1 MALPPHTTALLDAK
15 RRSEL
20 SFADLGA
27 RLGQDEVW
35 TASLLY
41 GQATASADQA
51 EGLLDALQVPAAERP
66 ALMAALITYPVKGA
80 LDPVIPTDPLL
91 YRFYEILQVY
101 GLPLKDVIQE
111 QFGDGIMSAIDFSL
125 TVAKQEDPKGDRV
138 VVTMNGKFLPY
149 RKW

>member
-15 RRSEL
+15 RRSRL

-27 RLGQDEVW
+27 CLGQDEVW

-51 EGLLDALQVPAAERP
+51 EALLEALQIPEPERP
-66 ALMAALITYPVKGA
+66 ALMAALSTYPVKGA
-80 LDPVIPTDPLL
+80 LDPVISTDPLL

-101 GLPLKDVIQE
+101 GLPLKDVTRSN
-111 QFGDGIMSAIDFSL
+111 SATASCRRS
-125 TVAKQEDPKGDRV
+125 TSASRSPS
-138 VVTMNGKFLPY
+138 
-149 RKW
+149 RKTPRAIGWW

>member
-1 MALPPHTTALLDAK
+1 MALPSHTQTLLAAK
-15 RRSEL
+15 RRSGL
-20 SFADLGA
+20 SFADLAA

-41 GQATASADQA
+41 GQATASDDQA
-51 EGLLDALQVPAAERP
+51 QALLE
-66 ALMAALITYPVKGA
+66 ALMIPEPERASLAAALTLYPVKGA

-125 TVAKQEDPKGDRV
+125 TVNKQEDPKGDRV